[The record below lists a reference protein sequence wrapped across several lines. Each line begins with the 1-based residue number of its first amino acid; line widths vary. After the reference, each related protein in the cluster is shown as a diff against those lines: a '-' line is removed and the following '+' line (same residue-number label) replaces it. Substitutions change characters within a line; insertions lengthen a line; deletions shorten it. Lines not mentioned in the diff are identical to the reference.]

1 MIKAIIIDDEQSCID
16 SLQYDL
22 EKHCPEVQVAEAC
35 LSPKE
40 GLLSIRR
47 HQPDLL
53 FLDVQMPWMNGFE
66 MLEVLG
72 EINFAVVFTT
82 AYDQFAAHAF
92 RISAVDYLLKPID
105 VNDLTEAVTKAARQ
119 IAQKS
124 GSAHIDNL
132 LQNIKKPDAQQ
143 RIAFAGREGYE
154 FVEVQNIVY
163 AKAEGAYTHVFLKD
177 KRKLVI
183 SKTLSDVEE
192 ILASASFQRIHH
204 SALIN
209 LSHVTHFVKSDGGYI
224 IMDNGEKMI
233 VSKSRKTDLM
243 ERLGIK

>member
-1 MIKAIIIDDEQSCID
+1 MIKAIIIDDEQSCLD

-22 EKHCPEVQVAEAC
+22 RKCCPEIQVVEAC

-40 GLLSIRR
+40 GLLSIRH
-47 HQPDLL
+47 HQPDLV

-66 MLEVLG
+66 MLDILG
-72 EINFAVVFTT
+72 EINFAVIFTT
-82 AYDQFAAHAF
+82 AFDQFAAHAF

-105 VNDLTEAVTKAARQ
+105 ANDLKEAVKKAIRQ
-119 IAQKS
+119 IAQNA

-132 LQNIKKPDAQQ
+132 LQNIKRPGIQQ

-154 FVEVQNIVY
+154 FVEIENIVC

-177 KRKLVI
+177 KRRLVL

-192 ILASASFQRIHH
+192 LLASASFQRIHH
-204 SALIN
+204 SALVN
-209 LSHVTHFVKSDGGYI
+209 LSYVTHFVKADGGYV
-224 IMDNGEKMI
+224 IMNNGEKLI
-233 VSKSRKTDLM
+233 VSKSRKSELM